1 MDDYGKEM
9 AQGRLDRLQAR
20 MSAIWDNM
28 ERVEAERGANWR
40 AFSALLRR
48 QFEELEPKEAELLRC
63 MRDCCAA

>member
-40 AFSALLRR
+40 GFSVRLKR
-48 QFEELEPKEAELLRC
+48 QFEGREVKEAELLRLV
-63 MRDCCAA
+63 RKPA